1 MKMEDEELTE
11 EQFRALLKIRGGCG
25 CSHMSMP
32 PCSACTDPITKEEL
46 EILMGFVPAE
56 SSSKTHACEKVNVGF
71 NSTVWACK
79 HCGRDM

>member
-1 MKMEDEELTE
+1 MEDKELTE

-25 CSHMSMP
+25 CAHMSMP

-46 EILMGFVPAE
+46 EMLNQKMSPRNSLQDHV
-56 SSSKTHACEKVNVGF
+56 CEKVNVGF